1 MVNRRII
8 PLNQHRRQALR
19 RQRQSTRFRRIQ
31 AIGLLVFAALFLL
44 FRLAHTPAGWLFPHG
59 WWRW

>member
-8 PLNQHRRQALR
+8 PLNQQRQQALR
-19 RQRQSTRFRRIQ
+19 RQRQSTRFRRMQ
-31 AIGLLVFAALFLL
+31 AFGLLAFAALFLL
-44 FRLAHTPAGWLFPHG
+44 FRLLHTPAGWLFPHG